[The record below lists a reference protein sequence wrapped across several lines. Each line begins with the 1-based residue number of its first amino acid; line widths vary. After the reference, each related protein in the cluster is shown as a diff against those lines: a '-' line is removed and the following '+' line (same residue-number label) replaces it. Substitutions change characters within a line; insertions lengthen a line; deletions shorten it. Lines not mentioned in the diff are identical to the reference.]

1 MFSLSSKK
9 ENIQKACKKKKKFS
23 TERVKELTELPSGL
37 NEGRL
42 LWSFMT
48 FCLQNSREILMSE
61 SVPPPAAVTPIT
73 SQSHISSGRKVWTST
88 SNVLLFLLYYHEKPC
103 PNTQPTCYSYSSGTW
118 RTAFLFAAT
127 FHVFKD
133 CYQNLNFFTT
143 FPLYLR
149 YAKQFYFIQHLL
161 AGSVS
166 WIYDCLYFYLFL
178 SHFCYTL

>member
-1 MFSLSSKK
+1 MK
-9 ENIQKACKKKKKFS
+9 EGCCEVSWLFAYRIP
-23 TERVKELTELPSGL
+23 ERSWGVNLCP
-37 NEGRL
+37 
-42 LWSFMT
+42 
-48 FCLQNSREILMSE
+48 LQQQWLQ
-61 SVPPPAAVTPIT
+61 PPPKAT
-73 SQSHISSGRKVWTST
+73 SPVVEKSTST

-143 FPLYLR
+143 FPLYLH